1 MDIKQKILDTLLILN
16 TAIKNERL
24 YPPTSSIII
33 HTIERLHQSLLE
45 ILTQIESLILAES
58 EKNILICGEPLN
70 AKDQEKIQVTALLNI
85 LLNFGIKSITFE
97 KGLEKEELLAFID
110 ILSRKPAD
118 LAGENTFAQI
128 MAEKN
133 VKHVLLDKKIYVVL
147 NKDQQ
152 IISGLDLSITDDQI
166 MKFVQ
171 HVHPDLAPDLQ
182 KLHELAKDPEWLML
196 TFKAGLSEA
205 MAQKGTLTNVQF
217 SQGLINMMSLL
228 DKVSGN
234 LGKNDQDKLSQRMGK
249 SIADI
254 DPDVAAQVMSQNIEH
269 LFGGMLMQYIA
280 SELAGLKA
288 VGSRTSGTGGP
299 GAGGGVGNGSG
310 GGVGSGSGPGAGA
323 GAGAGNG
330 AGGGAGSGEGGVPG
344 QSIDVKETLS
354 MLLKDDKKALLG
366 ESLLLS
372 LPKII
377 EQLIAQKQQE
387 AIEAVIDRLMDNL
400 ASDNI
405 EVRSR
410 AAKSLVEI
418 IEQIP
423 AEQKTEL
430 IAKINDKLIDWVKLE
445 TLATPAYEKICSI
458 LQSVAQDAI
467 RQRQFVRAIP
477 ILNVFNDI
485 RSGALDKN
493 DTIHEISKDFI
504 RTLATEEQLAFLF
517 SEFNVS
523 EHEKQLEVGE
533 ILVRLGD
540 VALNRLLDILL
551 ETQDSDERVRIMR
564 MIIGIGPITIPLIRE
579 RINKSASWFYLRNL
593 AYILGHIGNE
603 ASAVALKPLL
613 LHENSKVRQEALK
626 SIYRKGGDQ
635 RSKVLLS
642 VLPEAADEFKINIV
656 ETLGNMK
663 SADAVADLLDI
674 LKTKPVRSKSL
685 LSSLEEKICIAL
697 GSIRSPEAIPAL
709 TEIAESKSFLRI
721 RSYPTNVRNAAT
733 NALNSIRKKQAEA
746 KKDNTGTSAK

>member
-1 MDIKQKILDTLLILN
+1 
-16 TAIKNERL
+16 
-24 YPPTSSIII
+24 
-33 HTIERLHQSLLE
+33 
-45 ILTQIESLILAES
+45 
-58 EKNILICGEPLN
+58 
-70 AKDQEKIQVTALLNI
+70 
-85 LLNFGIKSITFE
+85 
-97 KGLEKEELLAFID
+97 
-110 ILSRKPAD
+110 
-118 LAGENTFAQI
+118 
-128 MAEKN
+128 
-133 VKHVLLDKKIYVVL
+133 LDKKIYVVL

-152 IISGLDLSITDDQI
+152 IISGLGLSITDDQI

-182 KLHELAKDPEWLML
+182 KLQELAKDPEWLML

-205 MAQKGTLTNVQF
+205 MAQKGILTNVQL

-228 DKVSGN
+228 DKVAGP
-234 LGKNDQDKLSQRMGK
+234 LEKNDQDKLSQRMGK

-288 VGSRTSGTGGP
+288 VGLRTSGTGGP
-299 GAGGGVGNGSG
+299 GAGGG
-310 GGVGSGSGPGAGA
+310 
-323 GAGAGNG
+323 AGNG
-330 AGGGAGSGEGGVPG
+330 AGGGGAGSVSGEGGVPG

-354 MLLKDDKKALLG
+354 MLLKDDKKALLD
-366 ESLLLS
+366 ESLLMS

-387 AIEAVIDRLMDNL
+387 TIEAVIDRLMDNL

-430 IAKINDKLIDWVKLE
+430 IANINDKLIDWVKLE

-467 RQRQFVRAIP
+467 RQRQFARAIP

-485 RSGALDKN
+485 RSDALDKN

-504 RTLATEEQLAFLF
+504 RVLATEEQLAFLF

-540 VALNRLLDILL
+540 VALNRLLDILR
-551 ETQDSDERVRIMR
+551 ETKDSDERVRIMR

-579 RINKSASWFYLRNL
+579 RINKSVSWFYLRNL

-603 ASAVALKPLL
+603 ASAIALKPLL

-642 VLPEAADEFKINIV
+642 VLPDAADEFKINIV

-663 SADAVADLLDI
+663 SADAVADLLDM

-721 RSYPTNVRNAAT
+721 RSYPANVRNAAT
-733 NALNSIRKKQAEA
+733 NAVNSIRKKQAEA
-746 KKDNTGTSAK
+746 KKDNAGTSAK